1 MFAQLLELLFILFYH
16 FFFFVSPALR
26 LFNTLLP
33 QRISLRCFP
42 RATSRAVSAG
52 PGKPCW
58 RGAAKPGTSP
68 PRRPDPVQR
77 SGLNHPRRPG
87 KPGQAAWRLASPKS
101 LPETRG
107 KSCWSR
113 GAVSRQWRR
122 SGHRPWG
129 AHPKILP
136 AFLQSHEKQGSAFQ
150 LCSFPPHH
158 CAVDAATSGGKKG
171 GCKQGRIGG
180 VHPKNQHGTK
190 RKPVVATPEQPGRR
204 QASPLPSALPQPR
217 GDLLRRKGKV
227 SVPAAFRGKASA
239 SQPRQSCASSL

>member
-1 MFAQLLELLFILFYH
+1 MLISPSHEISALTAALAPLSSSLLLTAPSLILPRNEPGTPLSTAASSSPGKPREFLPVRCLHSSLSFSLFY
-16 FFFFVSPALR
+16 FIIFFFVSPALR

-52 PGKPCW
+52 LGKPCW

-68 PRRPDPVQR
+68 PCRPDPVQR

-158 CAVDAATSGGKKG
+158 RAVGAATPGGKKM
-171 GCKQGRIGG
+171 RL
-180 VHPKNQHGTK
+180 
-190 RKPVVATPEQPGRR
+190 QPG
-204 QASPLPSALPQPR
+204 QN
-217 GDLLRRKGKV
+217 
-227 SVPAAFRGKASA
+227 
-239 SQPRQSCASSL
+239 